1 MKQANLIF
9 ATLVILVLCITGSE
23 KAKTPQNP
31 DMIESPDDYTIDV
44 YIPEPLNADEYEFAN
59 LLGHN
64 IGVVSVSDMESD
76 ELEERINLT
85 LYYEALSWVVDE
97 MLPTDNNIK
106 LPSIL
111 FHNDRYLSVVN
122 EYHYY
127 YPRSYCIYD
136 YITVDLT
143 TGERVFLDDLV
154 EVNDEFINYLRT
166 EEKYEKEFTWTD
178 FETTKE
184 QLEQCSMTQQEIMA
198 NSGTHTSLIYF
209 FRDSFYLKNGRIV
222 IMQEDRL
229 EDEGIEIDC
238 SDIKQFLKVEP
249 W

>member
-1 MKQANLIF
+1 MKRANIIF
-9 ATLVILVLCITGSE
+9 TAIIIPVLLSIMGCNT
-23 KAKTPQNP
+23 KVPQ
-31 DMIESPDDYTIDV
+31 ESQTVEGQDDYTIKV
-44 YIPEPLNADEYEFAN
+44 YIPEPVNADKYEFAN

-64 IGVVSVSDMESD
+64 IGIVRVDDMENE
-76 ELEERINLT
+76 ELQKKINIILRN
-85 LYYEALSWVVDE
+85 EALSWIVDK

-111 FHNDRYLSVVN
+111 FHSDRYLSVVN

-154 EVNDEFINYLRT
+154 DVSDEFINYLRT
-166 EEKYEKEFTWTD
+166 DEKYEKEFTWTD

-198 NSGTHTSLIYF
+198 NSGTHTSLIYYY
-209 FRDSFYLKNGRIV
+209 RDSFYLKNGKLV
-222 IMQEDRL
+222 IMQEGRL

-238 SDIKQFLKVEP
+238 NDIEQFLKVEP